1 MSPAAAG
8 KLPDPSFETLVDV
21 LAAPALVALG
31 AYAPEGQQK
40 KVDLPNAR
48 FTIELLRVLRDR
60 TAGTRNDAESKH
72 LEAMLD
78 GLQRTYVAVAQ
89 REKGGGAK

>member
-1 MSPAAAG
+1 MSPAAT
-8 KLPDPSFETLVDV
+8 KLPDPTFETLVDM

-31 AYAPEGQQK
+31 AYVPEGQQK
-40 KVDLPNAR
+40 RVDLPNAR
-48 FTIELLRVLRDR
+48 LTIELLRLLRDR
-60 TAGTRNDAESKH
+60 TAAGRSDAESKH

-89 REKGGGAK
+89 REKGGAGK